1 MDQYLL
7 IPFLVGWTSIYQL
20 FWCSPGV
27 QGFDTLPYKYCNY
40 TCILWWRYMYRYC
53 RNWLIQGSLT
63 RIIMRNWG
71 KILISTGWESA
82 HLCCGIFLL
91 LDNPG
96 LWISNS
102 CLAQPPILW
111 VSTCLCFDFPGVLAL
126 HKEDIGVTLA
136 ILKLDRKTLLTGWI
150 DFFWRPSFY
159 PDYQINIYIY
169 IYTMGKHLQPPQKKN
184 LGRHVADG
192 GCFGSCL
199 WPPAAAKSPRCLW

>member
-1 MDQYLL
+1 
-7 IPFLVGWTSIYQL
+7 
-20 FWCSPGV
+20 
-27 QGFDTLPYKYCNY
+27 
-40 TCILWWRYMYRYC
+40 MYRYC

-159 PDYQINIYIY
+159 PDYQINIYIQWGS
-169 IYTMGKHLQPPQKKN
+169 TSSHPKKRTLGATSPMEAASGVVCGHRQLPKAPGASGKTGKPQ
-184 LGRHVADG
+184 R
-192 GCFGSCL
+192 
-199 WPPAAAKSPRCLW
+199 